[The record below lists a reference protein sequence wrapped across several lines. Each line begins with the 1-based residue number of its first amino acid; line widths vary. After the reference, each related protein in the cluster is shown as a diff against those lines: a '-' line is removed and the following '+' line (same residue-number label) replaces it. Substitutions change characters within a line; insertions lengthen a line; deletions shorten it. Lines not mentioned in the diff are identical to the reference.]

1 MGQQA
6 LERQARLTGSMSR
19 EAPRGYPDMVF
30 AQNQRPGHGFNLMAQ
45 ALAQG
50 YSPPI
55 AQVFARSDFNT
66 PDGLSRLSQYAPRGL
81 LNNTRPTEN
90 WQDNARSTLA
100 RAGMRVPG
108 YGDTDTG
115 TDTGTDA
122 GTNTGTDAG
131 TNTGT
136 NTGTNLATDWFSG
149 LTPEQRQMLS
159 QYFNLGNL
167 FTNTGTNTGTAGTN
181 TNPGVN
187 PRQAWRN
194 SLTPQQLQLAQSNR
208 QAFRESL
215 TPEQRALQQAAEDWR
230 SNLGMGRP

>member
-1 MGQQA
+1 MGQRA

-30 AQNQRPGHGFNLMAQ
+30 AQNQRPGSGFNLMAQ

-55 AQVFARSDFNT
+55 GQVFARSDFNT

-108 YGDTDTG
+108 YGDTEA
-115 TDTGTDA
+115 DA
-122 GTNTGTDAG
+122 GTNTGTDTGTGAG
-131 TNTGT
+131 TNTET
-136 NTGTNLATDWFSG
+136 NPATDWFSS

-167 FTNTGTNTGTAGTN
+167 FTNTGTNAGTN
-181 TNPGVN
+181 TGTNPGAN